1 MGVSGLRGVKR
12 KEWFLHTLNQR
23 NRESWPPSSYTV
35 TLSIGHKVL
44 LHASFP
50 YDKICRQRLCEVF
63 RRDSYHLC
71 QWAPFV
77 QCYFLSHVTPR
88 NKACS
93 LISHSSVWAEAES
106 EEESSFLPSPAE
118 LRDGT
123 IPAPD
128 LPEGADC
135 ANGVVADA
143 RSGYVA
149 RLVGAQRLSV

>member
-1 MGVSGLRGVKR
+1 MFSVIS
-12 KEWFLHTLNQR
+12 FLML
-23 NRESWPPSSYTV
+23 P
-35 TLSIGHKVL
+35 LGIKL
-44 LHASFP
+44 
-50 YDKICRQRLCEVF
+50 
-63 RRDSYHLC
+63 
-71 QWAPFV
+71 AP
-77 QCYFLSHVTPR
+77 
-88 NKACS
+88 
-93 LISHSSVWAEAES
+93 SVWAEAES